1 MPTINQ
7 LVRKGRITPEEKSK
21 SRALHSCP
29 QRRGVCLQVMT
40 RTPKKPNSALRK
52 VAKVRLTNGEEVIA
66 YIGGEGHNLQ
76 EHSIVL
82 VRGGRVKDL
91 PGVRYHIVRG
101 ALDCLGVD
109 KRRQGAQV
117 WRQASEGCCQV
128 NQTSYLLYI
137 MARRKRVYRKIE
149 RRDPRYDS
157 ALVGKLISK
166 VMLDGK
172 RSLAERI
179 VYAAID
185 MANEGTDSIDP
196 LEVITRAIENAK
208 PRVEVKSRRVGGA
221 TYQVPLEVDPA
232 RSESLAMRWIVNYA
246 RNRKGVPMHKALAN
260 EIKEAA
266 NNQGSSVRK
275 RDDVHKMAQANR
287 AFAHFRW

>member
-1 MPTINQ
+1 
-7 LVRKGRITPEEKSK
+7 
-21 SRALHSCP
+21 
-29 QRRGVCLQVMT
+29 
-40 RTPKKPNSALRK
+40 
-52 VAKVRLTNGEEVIA
+52 
-66 YIGGEGHNLQ
+66 
-76 EHSIVL
+76 
-82 VRGGRVKDL
+82 
-91 PGVRYHIVRG
+91 
-101 ALDCLGVD
+101 
-109 KRRQGAQV
+109 
-117 WRQASEGCCQV
+117 
-128 NQTSYLLYI
+128 

-287 AFAHFRW
+287 AFAHFCQPNHSLSITTDTFQTLCPIT